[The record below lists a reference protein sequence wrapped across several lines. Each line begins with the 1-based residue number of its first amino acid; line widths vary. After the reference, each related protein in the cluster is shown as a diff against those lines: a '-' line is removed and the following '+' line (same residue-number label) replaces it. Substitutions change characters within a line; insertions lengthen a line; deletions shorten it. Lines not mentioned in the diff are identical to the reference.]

1 LAKRKSAFG
10 PIQFTESVRFI
21 GPIQFTESVRFN
33 EQDQLQVIQVF
44 PDVLRLIFDDYH
56 YVFTM

>member
-1 LAKRKSAFG
+1 VALLHHLAKRKSAF
-10 PIQFTESVRFI
+10 